1 MEGTPIMQVRRRW
14 SAVAEMPASGRA
26 GALTGAQR
34 RGVAARDRPGVRNP
48 RYVSP
53 SVLLDVDQTPR
64 RFVPTAS
71 IDGWREMIRRDATIR
86 AALLNPVDYEP
97 S

>member
-1 MEGTPIMQVRRRW
+1 MQVRRRW
-14 SAVAEMPASGRA
+14 SAVAEMPASDRA
-26 GALTGAQR
+26 GALTGEQR
-34 RGVAARDRPGVRNP
+34 RASAASDCPNVRNP

-53 SVLLDVDQTPR
+53 SALLDVYQTPR

-71 IDGWREMIRRDATIR
+71 IDGWREMMRRDATMR

-97 S
+97 C